1 MRSEPV
7 LVMGSTGYVG
17 GRLIPQL
24 LAAGYRVR
32 ALGRSLKKLTCR
44 PWANHPALELAQG
57 DVLELTSLEE
67 AARGCWAAFYLVH
80 SMVAAPDKYTEADRL
95 GAQNMVRAAAAAG
108 LNRII
113 YLGGLGKP
121 EDPNLSEHLRSRA
134 EVATILQ
141 SGPTPATFLR
151 AAMILGS
158 GSASFEILRY
168 LVDRL
173 PVMTTPT
180 WVRNPVQPIAISNVL
195 NYLQGCLE
203 HDEVLGQTFDIG
215 GPDILSYQ
223 QLFRIYAEE
232 ASLPKRL
239 IIPVPVLTPTL
250 SSLWIH
256 LVTPVPSTIARPL
269 AEGLRNPVVCQEN
282 RIRDI
287 IPQKLLTCRETI
299 RLALEKTKMQQVDT
313 CWTDASAS
321 IPPEWVYC
329 GDATY
334 AGGTILE
341 CGYRIRLQATPTEVW
356 TPIVSLGGD
365 NGYYFGNVLWKLR
378 GGVDRLLGGIGFR
391 GGRRHPTKLNVGD
404 ALDFWRVLEVEP
416 ERRLMLLAEMKVPG
430 EAILEFTITPLGPN
444 LVELRELSRFL
455 PRGLGGIL
463 YWYSVYPLHQYVF
476 GGLLQALA
484 QKIGR
489 PIVSGPERFTPK
501 LPQACPMP
509 GAKDQ
514 RPGARGR

>member
-7 LVMGSTGYVG
+7 LVTGATGYVG

-32 ALGRSLKKLTCR
+32 ALGRSLGKLKCR
-44 PWANHPALELAQG
+44 PWATHPNVELARG
-57 DVLELTSLEE
+57 DVLDLASLNQ
-67 AARGCWAAFYLVH
+67 AAQGCWAAYYLVH
-80 SMVAAPDKYTEADRL
+80 SMVAAPGTYTETDRQ
-95 GAQNMVRAAAAAG
+95 GAQNMVQAAAAAG
-108 LNRII
+108 LNRIV

-121 EDPNLSEHLRSRA
+121 EDPNLSEHLRSRT
-134 EVATILQ
+134 EVARILQ

-180 WVRNPVQPIAISNVL
+180 WVRNPLQPIAISNVL

-232 ASLPKRL
+232 AGLPKRL

-256 LVTPVPSTIARPL
+256 LVTPVPSVIARPL

-282 RIRDI
+282 RIREI

-299 RLALEKTKMQQVDT
+299 HLALEKIKMQQVDT
-313 CWTDASAS
+313 CWTDAGAS
-321 IPPEWVYC
+321 IPPEWVTC
-329 GDATY
+329 GDTNY

-341 CGYRIRLQATPTEVW
+341 CGYRLKIQATPAEVW
-356 TPIVSLGGD
+356 KPIVRIGGD
-365 NGYYFGNVLWKLR
+365 HGYYFGDALWQLR
-378 GGVDRLLGGIGFR
+378 GWCDRLLGGIGFR
-391 GGRRHPTKLNVGD
+391 GGRRHPTELYVGD

-476 GGLLQALA
+476 KGMLAGLAR
-484 QKIGR
+484 KIGR

-501 LPQACPMP
+501 LPQACPIP
-509 GAKDQ
+509 EKK
-514 RPGARGR
+514 